1 MYAYIK
7 GKLVEINPAFVVLE
21 NEGIGYMINISLHT
35 YTQLK
40 SNETFKLFTHMA
52 IRLEATTPV
61 GFVMFGFADEQEREL
76 FRYLISVSG
85 VGNNTALLM
94 LSSLSPDKLVEAIVD
109 GNAAA
114 LQAVKGIGGK
124 TAQRI
129 VIDLKDKLEKGKL
142 SQEIIKSSHNTN
154 KDEALSGLTVL
165 GFHKNKAENILNK
178 IIDKQ
183 GAELP
188 VEELI
193 KEALKAL

>member
-7 GKLVEINPAFVVLE
+7 GKLVEKNPAYAVLE

-40 SNETFKLFTHMA
+40 SSETFKLFTHMA
-52 IRLEATTPV
+52 IRNEATTPV

-109 GNAAA
+109 DQNRIFPVCAMLNGEYG
-114 LQAVKGIGGK
+114 LKDIYLGVPVKLGKEGIVE
-124 TAQRI
+124 I
-129 VIDLKDKLEKGKL
+129 IEIDL
-142 SQEIIKSSHNTN
+142 N
-154 KDEALSGLTVL
+154 KDE
-165 GFHKNKAENILNK
+165 
-178 IIDKQ
+178 
-183 GAELP
+183 
-188 VEELI
+188 
-193 KEALKAL
+193 KALLMESAKSVKSVMKVLDDMDMF